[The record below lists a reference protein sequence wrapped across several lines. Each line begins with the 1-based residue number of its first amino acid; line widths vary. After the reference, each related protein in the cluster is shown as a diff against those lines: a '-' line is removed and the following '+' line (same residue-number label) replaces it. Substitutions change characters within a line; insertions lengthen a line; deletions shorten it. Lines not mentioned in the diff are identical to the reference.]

1 MYINVPPLLWLRQTG
16 LMFKMQCSTVVTM
29 LQVQFTIRTVS
40 SKEHSSSQLCFGYI
54 VLRIFAHQQE
64 IEKKRKFFAG
74 SLSDLRLLSRSL
86 PLAVG
91 DLLLLRHTQVYC
103 LRQKVFVEKEHDDF
117 RWISRYENISG
128 APLSIQKVRP
138 ITWFLFPPPF
148 FHFSLL
154 LLFVT
159 LISCKLSRHLLSYPI
174 FPYDFS
180 NLMVYS

>member
-1 MYINVPPLLWLRQTG
+1 
-16 LMFKMQCSTVVTM
+16 M

-91 DLLLLRHTQVYC
+91 DLLLLRHTPCTIYAKKFS
-103 LRQKVFVEKEHDDF
+103 LRKSMIIFVEFLDMK
-117 RWISRYENISG
+117 ISVALRCQFKKYDQLLGFS
-128 APLSIQKVRP
+128 S
-138 ITWFLFPPPF
+138 PPPF

-159 LISCKLSRHLLSYPI
+159 LISCKLSRHLLSYSI
-174 FPYDFS
+174 FPYFS
-180 NLMVYS
+180 NLMGYS